1 MKKMELEEC
10 FILKEENISVK
21 ILIKGNFLNGKRS
34 GEGMF
39 TYANKDIYSGNWL
52 NGKKHGKGT
61 YVFFDTQSRVYF
73 LNFSM
78 QEIILKAKS
87 LKEIGFYQ
95 IKPNIVGISN
105 IINQMDKV
113 YIFEF

>member
-1 MKKMELEEC
+1 
-10 FILKEENISVK
+10 
-21 ILIKGNFLNGKRS
+21 
-34 GEGMF
+34 MF

-78 QEIILKAKS
+78 QGIILKEKS
-87 LKEIGFYQ
+87 SKEIGFYQ
-95 IKPNIVGISN
+95 IKPNIVEISN
-105 IINQMDKV
+105 TINQMVKV
-113 YIFEF
+113 FIY